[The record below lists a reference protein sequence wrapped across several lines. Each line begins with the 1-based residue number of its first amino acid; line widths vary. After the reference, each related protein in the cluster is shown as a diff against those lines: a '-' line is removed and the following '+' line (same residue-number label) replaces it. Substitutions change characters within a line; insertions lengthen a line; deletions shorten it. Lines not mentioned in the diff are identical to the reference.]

1 MDGSTVLW
9 IVLAVIAVLVAV
21 ALVVMMMRRTSRRL
35 DRDREAANE
44 LRQRAAAETP
54 AVEKHEAVAHEVQAR
69 ARTARAEAEQK
80 LAEAERLEAGA
91 HERSRIAEQSRD
103 DLNERLRRAAQ
114 LDPDSVDLGSPVD
127 PDTPAGRADMAT
139 GPRTA
144 ARPASE
150 ASTADTGWQRNPD
163 TSDTSWRPEP
173 RPPRAEQPSGEREP
187 DPRLADPGWQ
197 AGQPPAAG
205 GHARYGSGEAED
217 DVEQSPRH
225 AHRRGA

>member
-103 DLNERLRRAAQ
+103 DLNERLRRAAA
-114 LDPDSVDLGSPVD
+114 LDPDSVD
-127 PDTPAGRADMAT
+127 PDTPADRADMAT

-205 GHARYGSGEAED
+205 GHARHGSAEAED
-217 DVEQSPRH
+217 DVEQNNPRH
-225 AHRRGA
+225 AHRHGA